1 MTQRVIPVFTFL
13 MFAVVLSAQAAA
25 QTVRS
30 DRPVDSAQTNAT
42 DATSGEP
49 AISVEEAIRRA
60 TGALDRL
67 ELQEDESKVRAAI
80 EEVDRSIEAVRDA
93 DPAHPHLPFLLGRAY
108 TMIGRPGD
116 AIEQL
121 RAFVESA
128 SGRNEWRAYA
138 LLGDLFVGEYPSLAR
153 ANYAKAH
160 ALNSRESGVLFGLS
174 MAAMKLGELEEAIR
188 LGREALGAE
197 GGRSIRYGSH
207 LAMLLRSDGRL
218 EKAMAQAEATIALA
232 RDEVEVRPGG
242 VAPLLALDVQ
252 YKLLISILRDRLED
266 SDQGRSEDYLRVA
279 SLIRERAR
287 IAEALALHDALRV
300 VTLGVA
306 RTAPDTPVLLLE
318 QHAILLAEVGLT
330 NEAVSAFR
338 KLRNADAKNP
348 AAAEWLGRLRPAP
361 AESTPIGKPD
371 NPGW

>member
-13 MFAVVLSAQAAA
+13 LLAVVLSAQAAA
-25 QTVRS
+25 QPFPS
-30 DRPVDSAQTNAT
+30 DRPADSAQTNAI

-49 AISVEEAIRRA
+49 AISIEEAIRRA
-60 TGALDRL
+60 TKALDRL

-153 ANYAKAH
+153 ANYAKARV
-160 ALNSRESGVLFGLS
+160 LNSREPGVLFGLS
-174 MAAMKLGELEEAIR
+174 VAAMKLGEHEEAIR
-188 LGREALGAE
+188 LGREALEAE
-197 GGRSIRYGSH
+197 GGHSIRYGSH
-207 LAMLLRSDGRL
+207 LAMLLRSDGRWDEAL
-218 EKAMAQAEATIALA
+218 LQAEATIAQA
-232 RDEVEVRPGG
+232 RDEVDAQPGA

-252 YKLLISILRDRLED
+252 YKLLISILRNRLGD
-266 SDQGRSEDYLRVA
+266 SDPARSQDYLRVA
-279 SLIRERAR
+279 SLIRERAHV
-287 IAEALALHDALRV
+287 AEALALHDALRM
-300 VTLGVA
+300 VTLGVES
-306 RTAPDTPVLLLE
+306 TAPDTPVSLLE
-318 QHAILLAEVGLT
+318 RYAILLAEVGRADD
-330 NEAVSAFR
+330 AVSAFE
-338 KLRNADAKNP
+338 KLREVDPKNQ
-348 AAAEWLGRLRPAP
+348 AAAVWLGRLRPPP
-361 AESTPIGKPD
+361 AESSPNDKSGSPD
-371 NPGW
+371 